1 MKFNTSMLRSNVYD
15 YSDAITDPNT
25 EVARCGRAVKDTNK
39 KVIFKNCASLNNC
52 ISELN
57 NT

>member
-1 MKFNTSMLRSNVYD
+1 MKFNTSMLRSNVFD
-15 YSDAITDPNT
+15 YSDAITNPNT
-25 EVARCGRAVKDTNK
+25 EVAGAAVKDTNK
-39 KVIFKNCASLNNC
+39 KVIFKNCASLTNC